1 LEFSVQGLRF
11 RPADSSEALLLIFH
25 LLFPIVA
32 SLPHIYTTI
41 MVAHRRF
48 PVSFRVA
55 AAGLLEAEAET
66 CSVVLFGWE
75 LSCNEPS
82 LEVRGEREGGRK
94 VGREGE
100 RESEREHAH
109 VRARACERESERER
123 E

>member
-11 RPADSSEALLLIFH
+11 RPADSSEALLLIFN

-32 SLPHIYTTI
+32 SLPHFYTTI
-41 MVAHRRF
+41 IVAHRRF

-55 AAGLLEAEAET
+55 AARLLEAEAET

-82 LEVRGEREGGRK
+82 LGRREVRGKREGGRK

-109 VRARACERESERER
+109 ARARERV
-123 E
+123 